1 MRLIALA
8 AAAAAALIIGGAAS
22 AATTVYPVSHFSNAG
37 VANPNRLLGN
47 NPNTNNI
54 QRNDSIG
61 LNYGTD
67 IIKFTLSFVVT
78 NYSGNTTWLW
88 VRPGR
93 RGLLTFTNASAPGLL
108 APNGTATQNL
118 YVQIT
123 GPGTYWIN
131 TDVYESSCH
140 TIGGCNAIMFGN
152 SSLSQNGS
160 NFQVSVV
167 GATPEPQAWALMILG
182 FCGVAARLKH
192 VRQSRETALA
202 AA

>member
-8 AAAAAALIIGGAAS
+8 AAPAPALIAVGGAAS

-37 VANPNRLLGN
+37 VTNPNRLLGN

-93 RGLLTFTNASAPGLL
+93 R
-108 APNGTATQNL
+108 
-118 YVQIT
+118 
-123 GPGTYWIN
+123 
-131 TDVYESSCH
+131 
-140 TIGGCNAIMFGN
+140 
-152 SSLSQNGS
+152 
-160 NFQVSVV
+160 
-167 GATPEPQAWALMILG
+167 
-182 FCGVAARLKH
+182 R
-192 VRQSRETALA
+192 
-202 AA
+202 